1 MAENTIDNLSIQVT
15 ANADKAASVFDR
27 LASSAGRLR
36 GAASGAAGGMQD
48 VAQGAR
54 EAGTA
59 TATAGEQAGR
69 AQTRIR
75 GVGNAAKDAGDKAK
89 KGSNGLKTFWE
100 SLKRIAYYR
109 MIRHI
114 LKSIAEAFSEGI
126 SNLYQWS
133 AAVNEKNKKKKFKG
147 VTIGEKVVVIAV
159 REIDNATFPFD
170 NDDKKFEILPP
181 GHDAINIIPN
191 AIIGVISGLSNN
203 AIRNVTAGRANHCKN
218 TPRAIDL
225 GFLTTSIIVRGLIL
239 NATPN
244 MTKARIIFTII
255 IPSSPKFIVKEFKD
269 SNCSFISLPMFI
281 CANI

>member
-1 MAENTIDNLSIQVT
+1 VIFRVALGKKRAKSKPIKMGRPSKSNICSSI
-15 ANADKAASVFDR
+15 
-27 LASSAGRLR
+27 
-36 GAASGAAGGMQD
+36 GM
-48 VAQGAR
+48 
-54 EAGTA
+54 
-59 TATAGEQAGR
+59 
-69 AQTRIR
+69 
-75 GVGNAAKDAGDKAK
+75 
-89 KGSNGLKTFWE
+89 NGITNC
-100 SLKRIAYYR
+100 
-109 MIRHI
+109 
-114 LKSIAEAFSEGI
+114 GI
-126 SNLYQWS
+126 SCFILIKRLYIDPQ
-133 AAVNEKNKKKKFKG
+133 KKKFKG

-191 AIIGVISGLSNN
+191 AIIGVITGLSNN

-218 TPRAIDL
+218 IPRAIDL